1 MNLKDRFIM
10 NTLINE
16 KRKIN
21 SDNRRLLIQVET
33 CEKMIMDYKEKIE
46 TNNENIDSIND
57 LLNTLQKRSTF

>member
-1 MNLKDRFIM
+1 MNVKDRFIM
-10 NTLINE
+10 NTLKNE
-16 KRKIN
+16 KSKIN

-33 CEKMIMDYKEKIE
+33 CKKMIMDYKEKIE